1 MTPESSNKLS
11 LGFSLMLGAFLCF
24 ALLDTSAKWLVVS
37 GLPALQVVF
46 MRYLGHFV
54 ATVVVYWPREGRR
67 MFQSKTPRV
76 QTLRAV
82 LLLCSTTLNFFALV
96 YLPLTTTIA
105 IFFAAPLVV
114 CLLSIPVL
122 GERVGLPRF
131 SAVLTGFAGVLII
144 VEPWGAAFSP
154 KMLLAMGAMC
164 CASCYFV
171 LTRKIAGID
180 NNSVSQA
187 FSSGIATVV
196 LLPVGIYLWQ
206 TPVSTFDWL
215 PLIAV
220 GILGMVGHTLLTIA
234 HRFVEASVLAPTVYS
249 QILYATLFSW
259 LFFNQIPDNKTV
271 LGTLI
276 IVASGLFVWHRERT
290 RPAVTKGAR
299 TKTTSATTR
308 AGR

>member
-1 MTPESSNKLS
+1 
-11 LGFSLMLGAFLCF
+11 MLGAFLCF
-24 ALLDTSAKWLVVS
+24 ALLDTSAKWLVVG

-46 MRYLGHFV
+46 MRYLGHFI
-54 ATVVVYWPREGRR
+54 ATLVVYWPRERKR
-67 MFQSKTPRV
+67 MFRSTTPRV

-82 LLLCSTTLNFFALV
+82 LLLCSTTFNFFALT

-122 GERVGLPRF
+122 GERVGVPRLM
-131 SAVLTGFAGVLII
+131 AVLAGLIGVLII
-144 VEPWGAAFSP
+144 VEPWGTAFSP
-154 KMLLAMGAMC
+154 KLLLPMGAML

-171 LTRKIAGID
+171 LTRMIAGVD
-180 NNSVSQA
+180 SNSVSQA
-187 FSSGIATVV
+187 YSSGIATIV
-196 LLPVGIYLWQ
+196 LLPVGIYFWQ
-206 TPVSTFDWL
+206 TPESVYDWF
-215 PLIAV
+215 PLVAIGV
-220 GILGMVGHTLLTIA
+220 LGMVGHTLLTTA

-259 LFFNQIPDNKTV
+259 LLFNQIPNTRTV
-271 LGTLI
+271 VGTLI

-290 RPAVTKGAR
+290 RQVITDNAR
-299 TKTTSATTR
+299 TKTTTATTR